1 MKFALTCLGMG
12 VVLLLAACAF
22 RSSDMSAPVIP
33 EPPPEPSELP
43 LQTPLQ
49 AGQAPIVPLEDTI
62 HVGADVAA
70 APASLPQV
78 ALHGDA
84 RVSHGTVTDGVGAA
98 ALTAYLEADAAA
110 LQEDDE
116 DDGMTVDAIP
126 DGLLLRFAATPP
138 TVYVAD
144 GTPPGL
150 VDETV
155 RAVQAINAALP
166 EDWQLGFSRN
176 PATADNIGSPDGKI
190 VVRFALQIEW
200 PRGFV
205 SPTGKDV
212 GLAIPSFSI
221 VPTEDPEMPFR
232 VEIVAGRV
240 FVDHTQTKGIERLG
254 VIAHE
259 LIHLLGRS
267 HVDAYR
273 FPGTIMVDGGSK
285 ELTEHILH
293 PLDRE
298 ALLAVYGR
306 LEPGTVPGEFATEL
320 GDWSDTS
327 LHVQGTVDIE
337 DDVISF
343 GTALRNGLSQPWAT
357 GPSPHANLEDNTE
370 LSGSVSWSGR
380 LLGLTPD
387 AETVAGT
394 ADLSV
399 NLGTLTGTVDFTG
412 LEQWAADAP
421 PGELGTGA
429 IWNDGDLRYDI
440 EVRGNTFVQSGGDS
454 GTVTG
459 AFFGPAH
466 EGMGGVL
473 ERYKVLEHEKLSAG
487 FGGKR

>member
-1 MKFALTCLGMG
+1 MKFAPTCVGMG
-12 VVLLLAACAF
+12 VAILLAACAH
-22 RSSDMSAPVIP
+22 RSSDTSAPVGP
-33 EPPPEPSELP
+33 EPTSGPPELP

-49 AGQAPIVPLEDTI
+49 ARQAPIVPLEDTI

-70 APASLPQV
+70 APDALPEV
-78 ALHGDA
+78 ARHGA
-84 RVSHGTVTDGVGAA
+84 TRVAHGTVTDGVGADE
-98 ALTAYLEADAAA
+98 LIAYLEADAAS
-110 LQEDDE
+110 LQEDE
-116 DDGMTVDAIP
+116 DDGMTVDVIP
-126 DGLLLRFAATPP
+126 GGLLLRFAATPP
-138 TVYVAD
+138 TVYVAE
-144 GTPPGL
+144 GTRPEL

-166 EDWQLGFSRN
+166 ENWQLGFSRD
-176 PATADNIGSPDGKI
+176 PATADDIDSPEGKI

-205 SPTGKDV
+205 PPTGKDV
-212 GLAIPSFSI
+212 GVAIRSFSI
-221 VPTEDPEMPFR
+221 VPTGDPEMPFR
-232 VEIVAGRV
+232 IEIVAGRV

-259 LIHLLGRS
+259 LIHLLGRN

-273 FPGTIMVDGGSK
+273 FPGTIMVDSGSK

-298 ALLAVYGR
+298 ALLAVYSR
-306 LEPGTVPGEFATEL
+306 LGPGSTPGDIANEL

-327 LHVQGTVDIE
+327 LHVQGALDIE
-337 DDVISF
+337 DGEISF
-343 GTALRNGLSQPWAT
+343 GAALRNGLSQPWAS
-357 GPSPHANLEDNTE
+357 GPSPHANLEDNTG
-370 LSGSVSWSGR
+370 LSGNVSWSGR
-380 LLGLTPD
+380 LVGLTPD
-387 AETVAGT
+387 AEAVAGA

-399 NLGTLTGTVDFTG
+399 DLETLAGTADFTG
-412 LEQWAADAP
+412 LEQWAADAA
-421 PGELGTGA
+421 PGAAGTGA
-429 IWNDGDLRYDI
+429 TWYDGDLSYGI
-440 EVRGNTFVQSGGDS
+440 EVRGNTFVQTGGDD

-473 ERYKVLEHEKLSAG
+473 ERDDLSAG